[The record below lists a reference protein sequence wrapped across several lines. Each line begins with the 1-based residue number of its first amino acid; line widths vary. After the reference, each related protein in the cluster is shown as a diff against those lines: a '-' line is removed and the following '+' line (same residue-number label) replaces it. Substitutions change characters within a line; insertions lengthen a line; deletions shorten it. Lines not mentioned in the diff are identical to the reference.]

1 MSDASQGEGW
11 WQASDDQWYPPET
24 HPSYRPPPPLPQ
36 VVPSAEPDVPPGL
49 STTQPP
55 SNTTNGLA
63 IASLVLGILWLFG
76 LGSILALIFGFIA
89 RQQIRTRHQNGN
101 GLSIAGIVLGF
112 VGVGLLIIVI
122 IGAATRPTPLTLQTS
137 DSTPQLATL
146 QGTSCARDGSNANAS
161 GTIHNVTVAPMTVTI
176 FVATGTQAKETAQTT
191 VKVTFSG
198 GVLNASNLPWQAS
211 LPANGASTCF
221 VILTAQ
227 VDLP

>member
-1 MSDASQGEGW
+1 MSDVSQGEGW
-11 WQASDDQWYPPET
+11 WQASDDKWYSPET
-24 HPSYRPPPPLPQ
+24 HPNYRPPPPMPQ
-36 VVPSAEPDVPPGL
+36 VVPSAAPDVAPGL

-89 RQQIRTRHQNGN
+89 RQQIRARHQNGN

-122 IGAATRPTPLTLQTS
+122 IGAATRPAPLALQTT

-191 VKVTFSG
+191 VKVTFPG